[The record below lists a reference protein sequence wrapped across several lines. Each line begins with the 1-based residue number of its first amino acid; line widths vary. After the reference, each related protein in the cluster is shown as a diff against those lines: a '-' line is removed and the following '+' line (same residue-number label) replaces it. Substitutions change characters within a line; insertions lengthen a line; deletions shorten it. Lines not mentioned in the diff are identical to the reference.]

1 MKNNSKPF
9 FQLIVDSYEKYHHSV
24 LLYIY
29 YRINDEEEAKDF
41 SQDVFLR
48 LMDYKQILCADTVEH
63 FIYVIARN
71 LVTDYLRRYYK
82 KREITS
88 FIYDTYSCSTNE
100 VEEQIVAE
108 DILECEKYRM
118 KLLPLQR
125 RRIYN
130 MSRFEDKTIEEISEE
145 LNLSRR
151 TVENHLFI
159 SRKEMRSYM
168 KQCI

>member
-1 MKNNSKPF
+1 M
-9 FQLIVDSYEKYHHSV
+9 LIQWNTSFK
-24 LLYIY
+24 
-29 YRINDEEEAKDF
+29 
-41 SQDVFLR
+41 
-48 LMDYKQILCADTVEH
+48 
-63 FIYVIARN
+63 VIARN

-88 FIYDTYSCSTNE
+88 FIYDTYSGSTNE

>member
-1 MKNNSKPF
+1 
-9 FQLIVDSYEKYHHSV
+9 
-24 LLYIY
+24 
-29 YRINDEEEAKDF
+29 
-41 SQDVFLR
+41 
-48 LMDYKQILCADTVEH
+48 
-63 FIYVIARN
+63 
-71 LVTDYLRRYYK
+71 
-82 KREITS
+82 
-88 FIYDTYSCSTNE
+88 
-100 VEEQIVAE
+100 
-108 DILECEKYRM
+108 M